1 MTVLRAAGWAVGSVT
16 VPPARALRGVAG
28 SPSSERNG
36 LAPKFLSDCGAHLPN
51 ANPNRIGDAALVA
64 ELPILA
70 RRRDR
75 AEQVRR
81 GHTRRE
87 AQQRSTRRQKRPMC
101 WTSFVSV
108 PRRSFRLGAT
118 LYLAPTPAFPDRSP
132 CARYRRKSHWLVS
145 FLGRLGG

>member
-16 VPPARALRGVAG
+16 VPPRALRGVAG
-28 SPSSERNG
+28 LPSSDRNG
-36 LAPKFLSDCGAHLPN
+36 LAPKFLSDCGAHVPN

-81 GHTRRE
+81 AHTRRK
-87 AQQRSTRRQKRPMC
+87 AKQRSTRRQKRPMC
-101 WTSFVSV
+101 SSFVSV
-108 PRRSFRLGAT
+108 PRRSFRL
-118 LYLAPTPAFPDRSP
+118 
-132 CARYRRKSHWLVS
+132 
-145 FLGRLGG
+145 